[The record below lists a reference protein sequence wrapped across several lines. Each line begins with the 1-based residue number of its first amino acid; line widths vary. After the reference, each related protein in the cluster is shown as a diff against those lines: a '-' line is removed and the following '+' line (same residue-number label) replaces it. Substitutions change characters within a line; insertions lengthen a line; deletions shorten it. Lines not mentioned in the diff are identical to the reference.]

1 MCSCICPS
9 AWRLEDLVT
18 LLYQSLPSS
27 VVTEFLTKSRSR
39 LEDSLCQQSAFHL
52 LSTEATAFFSIMDAG
67 TLHSDAR
74 ASTLSATL
82 PFPLSHPLMF
92 YFLLQIK
99 SLAIGLFSHPLMFY
113 FLLQMKSL
121 AFGLFKSSIVKKEN
135 KRFPNVVKWLFPT
148 LGSKL
153 LESSG
158 CSNHLFLHEI

>member
-1 MCSCICPS
+1 MAIFFFLFNFIWRCVCTFVCSCIYPS

-27 VVTEFLTKSRSR
+27 IVTEFLAKSRSR

-52 LSTEATAFFSIMDAG
+52 LSTEATGFFSIIDAG
-67 TLHSDAR
+67 TLHSGAR

-99 SLAIGLFSHPLMFY
+99 SLAI
-113 FLLQMKSL
+113 
-121 AFGLFKSSIVKKEN
+121 GLFKSSIVKKEN